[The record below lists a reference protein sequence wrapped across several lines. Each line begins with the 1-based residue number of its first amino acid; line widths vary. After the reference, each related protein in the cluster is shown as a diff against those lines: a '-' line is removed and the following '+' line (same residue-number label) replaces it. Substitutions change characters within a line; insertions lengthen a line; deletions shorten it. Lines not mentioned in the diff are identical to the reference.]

1 MKKGFMIF
9 GGVLGAVLC
18 LSSCTASLDDIKNDL
33 AFDGGYGSVV
43 VNGENA
49 RKLDV
54 SLIGFANASVS
65 GKGIEKGS
73 EPKVLNIDVTDG
85 TGSFVIDKI
94 PAGKNRIVT
103 VQALNSSKS
112 EIFNVTMRAVC
123 DVEVGKQTSI
133 SVDWSTTPYANTLY
147 YINEKGGDVS
157 LITDTDKQKIL
168 SLIDKTVSPL
178 LINYES
184 LATDFIDNTL
194 KESSSDYLL
203 TPASVNITVGSD
215 YAGSFKIQIC
225 DPSSEVYLG
234 TGTTGTFTGI
244 APGTWTIYLF
254 DAGGE
259 KVKTKTATFKS
270 GSITEVSF
278 VTVTDKIIVHAY
290 NYTTIWSWTKS
301 TSQNFTGGTWPGLAM
316 EKENDAWYKFELP
329 LAAEMVIFSNKGAG
343 QTADLVLPGAG
354 EWWYKDGKWYDEDP
368 TDSEAPSIVSFTPSV
383 DPLTDVS
390 GIVKFTLTASD
401 NKKLSKA
408 YFKVN
413 NALYKTVTFSE
424 VFDTVTLEWD
434 SALYKNGSYI
444 ISVYVEDT
452 SKNISKEESVSLTT
466 KNANLPPIPAITG
479 PSKIGTGGKTQTYK
493 SSSYDP
499 NGTIVSYKWEVT
511 GATIE
516 GESNKSEVKVKF
528 PENAGSKVQIT
539 LTVKDDDGAS
549 AFVTKDAVVEQL
561 KAIDFREETIYF
573 AMTTRFFDGDKS
585 NNVHCW
591 DENATTP
598 ADDPAWRGD
607 FEGLIEKLDY
617 IKALGF
623 SAVWITP
630 IVENCSGL
638 DYHGYHAM
646 NLKKIDPRYGTG
658 KSDVADAE
666 KDFQRLIDAAHDRD
680 MKIVLDVVFNHVG
693 NFGEATLCKMFEK
706 DYSANLENINE
717 CLIIPDD
724 SELLKQFPT
733 YATMKPADQYGSRL
747 ALMKNTDYK
756 NHDYRNYFHHF
767 GFGNWDNFSVQFFQM
782 AGDCVELNTENPK
795 VLEYIGDA
803 YSKYIEMGVDA
814 FRIDTGKHLSR
825 LEFNYY
831 LNDRFIETAKS
842 CGRDNFYMFT
852 EICAKSS
859 DVTYRG
865 NVENLSP
872 YFYTWKDTDDYGF
885 TMDDKDQF
893 EGVIIFPESAE
904 TEKDEVR
911 VLRDLDYW
919 TRPTV
924 DGGTKTPVN
933 ALAVQK
939 QGMDTTNV
947 RPDRPESDN
956 HLLNGNEYHKPD
968 YTMRSGLDVIDFPM
982 HWNFGTAQGAFGVR
996 GGDKY
1001 YNDATWNVVYVDS
1014 HDYGPGDQFE
1024 QRYQR
1029 TDVFWAEN
1037 MDLMFTFRGI
1047 PCIYYG
1053 SEIAF
1058 QRGAIIDK
1066 GPILPLI
1073 ETGRAYFGDH
1083 IEGSVTT
1090 SNFGEWSDATGA
1102 MKETLEYPLAKHL
1115 QRLNVIRR
1123 AIPALQKGQYSTEDC
1138 SGSMAFKRRYTDE
1151 TSGVDSFALVTISGD
1166 STFSGLPAGTYVD
1179 VITGDKK
1186 TINEGG
1192 SITTTGCSTQSN
1204 MRVYVLQNET
1214 ATERGANGK
1223 IGKDTAWLN

>member
-1 MKKGFMIF
+1 MKKGIMIL
-9 GGVLGAVLC
+9 GGVLGAALC
-18 LSSCTASLDDIKNDL
+18 LSSCMASLDDIKNDL
-33 AFDGGYGSVV
+33 ALDGGYGSVV

-133 SVDWSTTPYANTLY
+133 LVDWSTTPYANTLY

-157 LITDTDKQKIL
+157 LITDTDKQRIL

-184 LATDFIDNTL
+184 LATDFINKTL
-194 KESSSDYLL
+194 QDASSSYLL
-203 TPASVNITVGSD
+203 SPASISVNLGEGAS
-215 YAGSFKIQIC
+215 GNFKIQVC
-225 DPSSEVYLG
+225 DPSSEVYQG
-234 TGTTGTFTGI
+234 NGSTGTFTGI
-244 APGTWTIYLF
+244 APGTWSIYLY
-254 DAGGE
+254 DAAGE

-270 GSITEVSF
+270 GSTTEVSF
-278 VTVTDKIIVHAY
+278 VTVTDKIIVHLESSSSY
-290 NYTTIWSWTKS
+290 KNIYIWTDAPKVEP
-301 TSQNFTGGTWPGLAM
+301 FGAWPGKAM
-316 EKENDAWYKFELP
+316 EDTDGDGWYDVTIEYTSINL
-329 LAAEMVIFSNKGAG
+329 IFNGSG
-343 QTADLVLPGAG
+343 QTADLTREAG
-354 EWWYKDGKWYDEDP
+354 EWWYKDGTWYDEDP
-368 TDSEAPSIVSFTPSV
+368 TDNELPEIISFTA
-383 DPLTDVS
+383 DKTTDVA
-390 GIVKFTLTASD
+390 GNVTFTITASD
-401 NKKLSKA
+401 NKTLKKA
-408 YFKVN
+408 EITINGVK
-413 NALYKTVTFSE
+413 KTAEFSS
-424 VFDTVTLEWD
+424 VSDTVTL
-434 SALYKNGSYI
+434 
-444 ISVYVEDT
+444 VYDT
-452 SKNISKEESVSLTT
+452 SVLKNAEYTVSAVVYDGSLNVSAPETLVITT
-466 KNANLPPIPAITG
+466 KNENSPPVVAITG
-479 PSKIGTGGKTQTYK
+479 PAKIGTGGKTQTYK

-499 NGTIVSYKWEVT
+499 NGTIVSYKWVVT

-516 GESNKSEVKVKF
+516 GESDKSEVKVKF

-539 LTVKDDDGAS
+539 LTVTDDDGAS
-549 AFVTKDAVVEQL
+549 ESVTKDAVVEQL

-658 KSDVADAE
+658 TSDVADAE
-666 KDFQRLIDAAHDRD
+666 RDFQRLIDEAHKRD

-693 NFGEATLCKMFEK
+693 NFGETNLCKMFEK

-717 CLIIPDD
+717 CLKIPDD

-733 YATMKPADQYGSRL
+733 YATMKPADQYDSRL

-831 LNDRFIETAKS
+831 LNDRFIETAKA

-893 EGVIIFPESAE
+893 EGVIIYPESPE

-947 RPDRPESDN
+947 RPNRPESDN
-956 HLLNGNEYHKPD
+956 HLLYGNDYHKPNYD
-968 YTMRSGLDVIDFPM
+968 MRSGLDVIDFPM

-1029 TDVFWAEN
+1029 DDIYWAEN

-1083 IEGSVTT
+1083 IEGSVKT
-1090 SNFGEWSDATGA
+1090 SDFGEWSDATGA
-1102 MKETLEYPLAKHL
+1102 MKDTLEYPLAKHL

-1123 AIPALQKGQYSTEDC
+1123 KVPALQKGQYSTEDC

-1179 VITGDKK
+1179 VITGDRQ
-1186 TINEGG
+1186 TISDGG
-1192 SITTTGCSTQSN
+1192 TITATCSGQGN
-1204 MRVYVLQNET
+1204 ARIYVLQNDT
-1214 ATERGANGK
+1214 ASEYGADGK
-1223 IGKDTAWLN
+1223 IGDDGEYLK

>member
-33 AFDGGYGSVV
+33 ALDGGYGSVV

-157 LITDTDKQKIL
+157 LITDTDKQRIL

-184 LATDFIDNTL
+184 LATDFINKTL
-194 KESSSDYLL
+194 QDSSSSYLL
-203 TPASVNITVGSD
+203 SPASISVNLGEGAS
-215 YAGSFKIQIC
+215 GNFKIQVC

-244 APGTWTIYLF
+244 APGTWSIYLY
-254 DAGGE
+254 DAAGE

-270 GSITEVSF
+270 GSTTEVSF
-278 VTVTDKIIVHAY
+278 VTVTDKIIVHLESSSSY
-290 NYTTIWSWTKS
+290 KNIYIWTDAPKVEP
-301 TSQNFTGGTWPGLAM
+301 FGAWPGKAM
-316 EKENDAWYKFELP
+316 EDTDGDGWYDVTIEYTSINL
-329 LAAEMVIFSNKGAG
+329 IFNGSG
-343 QTADLVLPGAG
+343 QTADLTREAG
-354 EWWYKDGKWYDEDP
+354 EWWYKDGTWYDEDP
-368 TDSEAPSIVSFTPSV
+368 TDNELPEIISFTA
-383 DPLTDVS
+383 DKTTDVA
-390 GIVKFTLTASD
+390 GNVTFTITASD
-401 NKKLSKA
+401 NKTLKKA
-408 YFKVN
+408 EITINGVK
-413 NALYKTVTFSE
+413 KTAEFSS
-424 VFDTVTLEWD
+424 VSDTVTL
-434 SALYKNGSYI
+434 
-444 ISVYVEDT
+444 VYDT
-452 SKNISKEESVSLTT
+452 SVLKNAEYTVSAVVYDGSLNVSAPETLVITT
-466 KNANLPPIPAITG
+466 KNENSPPVVAITG
-479 PSKIGTGGKTQTYK
+479 PAKIGTGGKTQTYK

-499 NGTIVSYKWEVT
+499 NGTIVSYKWVVT

-516 GESNKSEVKVKF
+516 GESDKSEVKVKF

-539 LTVKDDDGAS
+539 LTVTDDDGAS
-549 AFVTKDAVVEQL
+549 ESVTKDAVVEQL

-666 KDFQRLIDAAHDRD
+666 KDFQRLIDEAHKRD

-693 NFGEATLCKMFEK
+693 NFGETNLCKMFEK

-717 CLIIPDD
+717 CLKIPDD

-733 YATMKPADQYGSRL
+733 YATMKPADQYDSRL

-831 LNDRFIETAKS
+831 LNDRFIETAKA

-872 YFYTWKDTDDYGF
+872 YFYTWKDEDDYGF

-893 EGVIIFPESAE
+893 EGVIIYPESPE

-947 RPDRPESDN
+947 RPNRPESDN
-956 HLLNGNEYHKPD
+956 HLLYGNDYHKPNYD
-968 YTMRSGLDVIDFPM
+968 MRSGLDVIDFPM

-1029 TDVFWAEN
+1029 DDIYWAEN

-1083 IEGSVTT
+1083 IEGSVKT
-1090 SNFGEWSDATGA
+1090 SDFGEWSDATGA
-1102 MKETLEYPLAKHL
+1102 MKDTLEYPLAKHL

-1123 AIPALQKGQYSTEDC
+1123 KVPALQKGQYSTEDC

-1179 VITGDKK
+1179 VITGDRQ
-1186 TINEGG
+1186 TISDGG
-1192 SITTTGCSTQSN
+1192 TITATCSGQGN
-1204 MRVYVLQNET
+1204 ARIYVLQNDT
-1214 ATERGANGK
+1214 ASEYGADGK
-1223 IGKDTAWLN
+1223 IGDDGEYLK

>member
-1 MKKGFMIF
+1 MKKGIMIL
-9 GGVLGAVLC
+9 GGVLGAALC

-33 AFDGGYGSVV
+33 ALDGGYGSVV

-157 LITDTDKQKIL
+157 LITDTDKQRIL

-184 LATDFIDNTL
+184 LATDFINKTL
-194 KESSSDYLL
+194 QDSSSSYLL
-203 TPASVNITVGSD
+203 SPASISVNLGEGAS
-215 YAGSFKIQIC
+215 GNFKIQVC
-225 DPSSEVYLG
+225 DPSSEVYQG
-234 TGTTGTFTGI
+234 NGSTGTFTGI
-244 APGTWTIYLF
+244 APGTWSIYLY
-254 DAGGE
+254 DAAGE

-270 GSITEVSF
+270 GSTTEVSF
-278 VTVTDKIIVHAY
+278 VTVTDKIIVHLESSSSY
-290 NYTTIWSWTKS
+290 KNIYIWTDAPKVEP
-301 TSQNFTGGTWPGLAM
+301 FGAWPGKAM
-316 EKENDAWYKFELP
+316 EDTDGDGWYDVTIEYTSINL
-329 LAAEMVIFSNKGAG
+329 IFNGSG
-343 QTADLVLPGAG
+343 QTADLTREAG
-354 EWWYKDGKWYDEDP
+354 EWWYKDGTWYDEDP
-368 TDSEAPSIVSFTPSV
+368 TDNELPEIISFTA
-383 DPLTDVS
+383 DKTTDVA
-390 GIVKFTLTASD
+390 GNVTFTITASD
-401 NKKLSKA
+401 NKTLKKA
-408 YFKVN
+408 EITINGVK
-413 NALYKTVTFSE
+413 KTAEFSS
-424 VFDTVTLEWD
+424 VSDTVTL
-434 SALYKNGSYI
+434 
-444 ISVYVEDT
+444 VYDT
-452 SKNISKEESVSLTT
+452 SVLKNAEYTVSAVVYDGSLNVSAPETLVITT
-466 KNANLPPIPAITG
+466 KNENSPPVVAITG
-479 PSKIGTGGKTQTYK
+479 PAKIGTGGKTQTYK

-499 NGTIVSYKWEVT
+499 NGTIVSYKWVVT

-516 GESNKSEVKVKF
+516 GESDKSEVKVKF

-539 LTVKDDDGAS
+539 LTVTDDDGAS
-549 AFVTKDAVVEQL
+549 ESVTKDAVVEQL

-658 KSDVADAE
+658 TSDVADAE
-666 KDFQRLIDAAHDRD
+666 RDFQRLIDEAHKRD

-693 NFGEATLCKMFEK
+693 NFGETNLCKMFEK

-717 CLIIPDD
+717 CLKIPDD

-831 LNDRFIETAKS
+831 LNDRFIETAKA

-872 YFYTWKDTDDYGF
+872 YFYTWKDTSDYGF
-885 TMDDKDQF
+885 TMEDKDQF
-893 EGVIIFPESAE
+893 EGVIIYPESA
-904 TEKDEVR
+904 TTPKDEQA
-911 VLRDLDYW
+911 VLTDLSYW

-956 HLLNGNEYHKPD
+956 HLLKGNEYHKPD

-1014 HDYGPGDQFE
+1014 HDYGPGDQYE
-1024 QRYQR
+1024 QRYQK
-1029 TDVFWAEN
+1029 DDIFWAEN
-1037 MDLMFTFRGI
+1037 VDLMFTFRGI
-1047 PCIYYG
+1047 PCLYYG
-1053 SEIAF
+1053 SEVGF
-1058 QRGAIIDK
+1058 MKGAIIDK
-1066 GPILPLI
+1066 GPIMPLC
-1073 ETGRAYFGDH
+1073 ETGRAYFGDYL
-1083 IEGSVTT
+1083 EGDVKASD
-1090 SNFGEWSDATGA
+1090 FGEYTASGTVAD
-1102 MKETLEYPLAKHL
+1102 TLNHPLAKHI
-1115 QRLNVIRR
+1115 QRMNKIRR
-1123 AIPALQKGQYSTEDC
+1123 AIPALQKGQYSTEGC
-1138 SGSMAFKRRYTDE
+1138 SGSMAFKRRFTDE
-1151 TSGVDSFALVTISGD
+1151 SLGIDSFVLVTISGD
-1166 STFSGLPAGTYVD
+1166 STFTGLPGGTYVD
-1179 VITGDKK
+1179 VITGDKQ
-1186 TINEGG
+1186 TISEGG
-1192 SITTTGCSTQSN
+1192 SITAECSGQGN
-1204 MRVYVLQNET
+1204 ARIYVLQNTT

-1223 IGKDTAWLN
+1223 IGEDGEWLK

>member
-1 MKKGFMIF
+1 MQD
-9 GGVLGAVLC
+9 
-18 LSSCTASLDDIKNDL
+18 S
-33 AFDGGYGSVV
+33 
-43 VNGENA
+43 
-49 RKLDV
+49 
-54 SLIGFANASVS
+54 
-65 GKGIEKGS
+65 
-73 EPKVLNIDVTDG
+73 
-85 TGSFVIDKI
+85 
-94 PAGKNRIVT
+94 
-103 VQALNSSKS
+103 SSKY
-112 EIFNVTMRAVC
+112 VLLPA
-123 DVEVGKQTSI
+123 SI
-133 SVDWSTTPYANTLY
+133 SVNLAEEYT
-147 YINEKGGDVS
+147 GD
-157 LITDTDKQKIL
+157 
-168 SLIDKTVSPL
+168 
-178 LINYES
+178 
-184 LATDFIDNTL
+184 
-194 KESSSDYLL
+194 
-203 TPASVNITVGSD
+203 
-215 YAGSFKIQIC
+215 FKIQVC
-225 DPSSEVYLG
+225 DPSSEVYQG
-234 TGTTGTFTGI
+234 NGSTGTFTGI
-244 APGTWTIYLF
+244 APGTWSIYLY
-254 DAGGE
+254 DAAGE

-270 GSITEVSF
+270 GSTTEVSF

-290 NYTTIWSWTKS
+290 NYTTIWSWTES
-301 TSQNFTGGTWPGLAM
+301 PAQNFTGGTWPGLAM

-343 QTADLVLPGAG
+343 QTADLLLPGAG

-368 TDSEAPSIVSFTPSV
+368 TDNELPEIISFTA
-383 DPLTDVS
+383 DKTTDVA
-390 GIVKFTLTASD
+390 GNVTFTITASD
-401 NKKLSKA
+401 NKTLKKA
-408 YFKVN
+408 EITINGVK
-413 NALYKTVTFSE
+413 KTAEFSS
-424 VFDTVTLEWD
+424 VSDTVTL
-434 SALYKNGSYI
+434 
-444 ISVYVEDT
+444 VYDT
-452 SKNISKEESVSLTT
+452 SVLKNAEYTVSAVVYDGSLNVSAPETLVITT
-466 KNANLPPIPAITG
+466 KNENSPPVVAITG
-479 PSKIGTGGKTQTYK
+479 PAKIGTGGKTQTYK

-499 NGTIVSYKWEVT
+499 NGTIVSYKWVVT

-516 GESNKSEVKVKF
+516 GESDKSEVKVKF

-539 LTVKDDDGAS
+539 LTVTDDDGAS
-549 AFVTKDAVVEQL
+549 ESVTKDAVVEQL

-658 KSDVADAE
+658 TSDVADAE
-666 KDFQRLIDAAHDRD
+666 RDFQRLIDEAHKRD

-693 NFGEATLCKMFEK
+693 NFGETNLCKMFEK
-706 DYSANLENINE
+706 DYSVNLESIA
-717 CLIIPDD
+717 CLKIPDD

-872 YFYTWKDTDDYGF
+872 YFYTWKDTSDYGF
-885 TMDDKDQF
+885 TMEDKDQF
-893 EGVIIFPESAE
+893 EGVIIYPESAE
-904 TEKDEVR
+904 TPKDEQA
-911 VLRDLDYW
+911 VLTDLSYW

-947 RPDRPESDN
+947 RSNRPESDN
-956 HLLNGNEYHKPD
+956 HLLKGNEYHKPD

-1024 QRYQR
+1024 QRYQK
-1029 TDVFWAEN
+1029 DDIYWAEN
-1037 MDLMFTFRGI
+1037 VDLMFTFRGI
-1047 PCIYYG
+1047 PCLYYG
-1053 SEIAF
+1053 SEVGF
-1058 QRGAIIDK
+1058 MKGAIIDK
-1066 GPILPLI
+1066 GPILPLC
-1073 ETGRAYFGDH
+1073 ETGRAYFGDYL
-1083 IEGSVTT
+1083 EGDVKASD
-1090 SNFGEWSDATGA
+1090 FGEYTASGTVAD
-1102 MKETLEYPLAKHL
+1102 TLNHPLAKHI
-1115 QRLNVIRR
+1115 QRMNKIRR

-1138 SGSMAFKRRYTDE
+1138 SGSMAFKRRFTDE
-1151 TSGVDSFALVTISGD
+1151 SLGIDSFVLVTISGD
-1166 STFSGLPAGTYVD
+1166 SEFEGLPGGTYVD
-1179 VITGDKK
+1179 VITGDRQ
-1186 TINEGG
+1186 TISDGG
-1192 SITTTGCSTQSN
+1192 TITAKCSGQGN
-1204 MRVYVLQNET
+1204 ARIYVLQNKT
-1214 ATERGANGK
+1214 ATDMGADGK
-1223 IGKDTAWLN
+1223 IGDDGEYLK

>member
-33 AFDGGYGSVV
+33 AFEGGYGSVV

-157 LITDTDKQKIL
+157 LITDTDKQRIL

-184 LATDFIDNTL
+184 LATDFINKTL
-194 KESSSDYLL
+194 QDSSSSYLL
-203 TPASVNITVGSD
+203 SPASISVNLGEGAS
-215 YAGSFKIQIC
+215 GNFKIQVC

-244 APGTWTIYLF
+244 APGTWSIYLY
-254 DAGGE
+254 DAAGE

-270 GSITEVSF
+270 GSTTEVSF

-301 TSQNFTGGTWPGLAM
+301 TSQNFTGGKWPGLEM

-329 LAAEMVIFSNKGAG
+329 LAAEMVIFSNKGSG

-368 TDSEAPSIVSFTPSV
+368 TDSEAPSILLFTTSV
-383 DPLTDVS
+383 APLTDVS

-413 NALYKTVTFSE
+413 NTLYKTVAFSE
-424 VFDTVTLEWD
+424 LSDTVTLEWD
-434 SALYKNGSYI
+434 SALYKNGSYT

-452 SKNISKEESVSLTT
+452 SKNISKEESISLTT
-466 KNANLPPIPAITG
+466 KNENLPPVAAITG

-499 NGTIVSYKWEVT
+499 NGTIMSYKWVVT

-516 GESNKSEVKVKF
+516 GESDKSEVKVKF
-528 PENAGSKVQIT
+528 PENAGSKVEIK
-539 LTVKDDDGAS
+539 LTVTDDDGAS

-658 KSDVADAE
+658 NASVADAE
-666 KDFQRLIDAAHDRD
+666 RDFQRLIDAAHDRD

-693 NFGEATLCKMFEK
+693 NFGETNLCKMFEK

-831 LNDRFIETAKS
+831 LNDRFIETAKA

-859 DVTYRG
+859 DVTYRN

-893 EGVIIFPESAE
+893 EGVIIFPESPE

-956 HLLNGNEYHKPD
+956 HLLYGNNYHKPN
-968 YTMRSGLDVIDFPM
+968 YNMRSGLDVIDFPM
-982 HWNFGTAQGAFGVR
+982 HWNFGTAQGAFSVR
-996 GGDKY
+996 DGDKY

-1024 QRYQR
+1024 QRYLR
-1029 TDVFWAEN
+1029 DDIYWAEN

>member
-1 MKKGFMIF
+1 MKKGIMIL
-9 GGVLGAVLC
+9 GGVLGAALC

-33 AFDGGYGSVV
+33 ALDGGYGSVV

-157 LITDTDKQKIL
+157 LITDTDKQRIL

-184 LATDFIDNTL
+184 LANDFINNALQD
-194 KESSSDYLL
+194 SSSKYVLL
-203 TPASVNITVGSD
+203 PASISVNLAEEYTGD
-215 YAGSFKIQIC
+215 FKIQVC
-225 DPSSEVYLG
+225 DPSSEVYQG
-234 TGTTGTFTGI
+234 NGSTGTFTGI
-244 APGTWTIYLF
+244 APGTWSIYLY
-254 DAGGE
+254 DAAGE

-270 GSITEVSF
+270 GSTTEVSF
-278 VTVTDKIIVHAY
+278 VTVTDKIIVHLESSSSY
-290 NYTTIWSWTKS
+290 KNIYIWTDAPKVEP
-301 TSQNFTGGTWPGLAM
+301 FGAWPGKPM
-316 EKENDAWYKFELP
+316 EDTDGDGWYDVTIEYTSINL
-329 LAAEMVIFSNKGAG
+329 IFNGSG
-343 QTADLVLPGAG
+343 QTADLTREAG
-354 EWWYKDGKWYDEDP
+354 EWWYKDGTWYDEDP
-368 TDSEAPSIVSFTPSV
+368 TDNELPEIISFTA
-383 DPLTDVS
+383 DKTTDVA
-390 GIVKFTLTASD
+390 GNVTFTITASD
-401 NKKLSKA
+401 NKTLKKA
-408 YFKVN
+408 EITINGVK
-413 NALYKTVTFSE
+413 KTAEFSS
-424 VFDTVTLEWD
+424 VSDTVTL
-434 SALYKNGSYI
+434 
-444 ISVYVEDT
+444 VYDT
-452 SKNISKEESVSLTT
+452 SVLKNAEYTVSAVVYDGSLNVSAPETLVITT
-466 KNANLPPIPAITG
+466 KNENSPPVVAITG
-479 PSKIGTGGKTQTYK
+479 PAKIGTGGKTQTYK

-499 NGTIVSYKWEVT
+499 NGTIVSYKWVVT

-516 GESNKSEVKVKF
+516 GESDKSEVKVKF

-539 LTVKDDDGAS
+539 LTVTDDDGAS
-549 AFVTKDAVVEQL
+549 ESVTKDAVVEQL

-658 KSDVADAE
+658 TSDVADAE
-666 KDFQRLIDAAHDRD
+666 RDFQRLIDEAHKRD

-693 NFGEATLCKMFEK
+693 NFGETNLCKMFEK

-717 CLIIPDD
+717 CLKIPDD

-831 LNDRFIETAKS
+831 LNDRFIETAKA

-893 EGVIIFPESAE
+893 EGVIIYPESPE

-947 RPDRPESDN
+947 RPNRPESDN
-956 HLLNGNEYHKPD
+956 HLLYGNDYHKPNYD
-968 YTMRSGLDVIDFPM
+968 MRSGLDVIDFPM

-1029 TDVFWAEN
+1029 DDIYWAEN

-1083 IEGSVTT
+1083 IEGSVKT
-1090 SNFGEWSDATGA
+1090 SDFGEWSDATGA
-1102 MKETLEYPLAKHL
+1102 MKDTLEYPLAKHL

-1123 AIPALQKGQYSTEDC
+1123 KVPALQKGQYSTEDC

-1179 VITGDKK
+1179 VITGDIQK
-1186 TINEGG
+1186 ISEGG
-1192 SITTTGCSTQSN
+1192 SITTTGCDTQSN
-1204 MRVYVLQNET
+1204 MRVYVLQNKT
-1214 ATERGANGK
+1214 ATDMGADGK
-1223 IGKDTAWLN
+1223 IGDDGEYLK

>member
-157 LITDTDKQKIL
+157 LITDTDKQRII

-184 LATDFIDNTL
+184 LATDFINKTL
-194 KESSSDYLL
+194 QDSSSSYLL
-203 TPASVNITVGSD
+203 SPASISVNLGEGAS
-215 YAGSFKIQIC
+215 GNFKIQVC
-225 DPSSEVYLG
+225 DPSSEVYQG
-234 TGTTGTFTGI
+234 NGTTGAFSGI
-244 APGTWTIYLF
+244 APGTWTVYLY
-254 DAGGE
+254 DAAGE
-259 KVKTKTATFKS
+259 KIKTKTATFKS
-270 GSITEVSF
+270 GSTTEVSF

-301 TSQNFTGGTWPGLAM
+301 TSQNFTGGKWPGLEM
-316 EKENDAWYKFELP
+316 EKENDDWRKYELP
-329 LAAEMVIFSNKGAG
+329 VEAEMVIFSNNGSA
-343 QTADLVLPGAG
+343 QTSDLVLPGAG
-354 EWWYKDGKWYDEDP
+354 EWWYKDGTWYDEDP
-368 TDSEAPSIVSFTPSV
+368 TDNELPEIISFTA
-383 DPLTDVS
+383 DKTTDVA
-390 GIVKFTLTASD
+390 GNVTFTITASD
-401 NKKLSKA
+401 NKTLKKA
-408 YFKVN
+408 EITINGVK
-413 NALYKTVTFSE
+413 KTAEFSS
-424 VFDTVTLEWD
+424 VSDTVTL
-434 SALYKNGSYI
+434 
-444 ISVYVEDT
+444 VYDT
-452 SKNISKEESVSLTT
+452 SVLKNAEYTVSAVVYDGSLNVSAPETLVITT
-466 KNANLPPIPAITG
+466 KNENSPPVVAITG
-479 PSKIGTGGKTQTYK
+479 PAKIGTGGKTQTYK

-499 NGTIVSYKWEVT
+499 NGTIVSYKWVVT

-516 GESNKSEVKVKF
+516 GESDKSEVKVKF

-539 LTVKDDDGAS
+539 LTVTDDDGAS
-549 AFVTKDAVVEQL
+549 ESVTKDAVVEQL

-658 KSDVADAE
+658 TSDVADAE
-666 KDFQRLIDAAHDRD
+666 RDFQRLIDEAHKRD

-693 NFGEATLCKMFEK
+693 NFGETNLCKMFEK

-717 CLIIPDD
+717 CLKIPDD

-831 LNDRFIETAKS
+831 LNDRFIETAKA

-872 YFYTWKDTDDYGF
+872 YFYTWKDTSDYGF
-885 TMDDKDQF
+885 TMKDRDQF
-893 EGVIIFPESAE
+893 EGVIIFPESA
-904 TEKDEVR
+904 TTPKDEQA
-911 VLRDLDYW
+911 VLTDLSYW

-947 RPDRPESDN
+947 RPDRPVSDN
-956 HLLNGNEYHKPD
+956 HLLKGNEYHKPD

-1014 HDYGPGDQFE
+1014 HDYGPGDQYE
-1024 QRYQR
+1024 KRYQR
-1029 TDVFWAEN
+1029 DDVFWAEN

-1053 SEIAF
+1053 SEVGF
-1058 QRGAIIDK
+1058 MKGAIIDK
-1066 GPILPLI
+1066 GPVLPLI
-1073 ETGRAYFGDH
+1073 ETGRAYFGDYL
-1083 IEGSVTT
+1083 EGDVKA
-1090 SNFGEWSDATGA
+1090 SNFSEYTASGKVA
-1102 MKETLEYPLAKHL
+1102 ETLNHPLSKHL

-1123 AIPALQKGQYSTEDC
+1123 AIPALQKGQYSTEGC
-1138 SGSMAFKRRYTDE
+1138 SGSMAFKRRFTDE
-1151 TSGVDSFALVTISGD
+1151 SLGIDSFVLVTISGD
-1166 STFSGLPAGTYVD
+1166 SKFEGLPGGTYVD
-1179 VITGDKK
+1179 VITGDSK
-1186 TINEGG
+1186 TISDGG
-1192 SITTTGCSTQSN
+1192 SFKAECSGQGN
-1204 MRVYVLQNET
+1204 ARIYVLQNPT
-1214 ATERGANGK
+1214 ATDRGANGK
-1223 IGKDTAWLN
+1223 IGEDTEWLK

>member
-33 AFDGGYGSVV
+33 AFEGGYGSVKV
-43 VNGENA
+43 CNDNE
-49 RKLDV
+49 RKLDMT
-54 SLIGFANASVS
+54 LIGFANASVS
-65 GKGIEKGS
+65 GKGIEEGS
-73 EPKVLNIDVTDG
+73 EPKAVNISVDNG
-85 TGSFVIDKI
+85 TGSFTIEKI
-94 PAGKNRIVT
+94 PAGKNRIIT
-103 VQALNSSKS
+103 VQALDASKT
-112 EIFNVTMRAVC
+112 EIYNVTMRAVC

-157 LITDTDKQKIL
+157 LITDTDKQRIL

-184 LATDFIDNTL
+184 LATDFINKTL
-194 KESSSDYLL
+194 QDASSSYLL
-203 TPASVNITVGSD
+203 SPASISVNLGEGAS
-215 YAGSFKIQIC
+215 GNFKIQVC
-225 DPSSEVYLG
+225 DPSSEVYQG
-234 TGTTGTFTGI
+234 NGSTGTFTGI
-244 APGTWTIYLF
+244 APGTWSIYLY
-254 DAGGE
+254 DAAGE

-270 GSITEVSF
+270 GSTTEVSF
-278 VTVTDKIIVHAY
+278 VTVTDKIIVHLESSSSY
-290 NYTTIWSWTKS
+290 KNIYIWTDAPKVEP
-301 TSQNFTGGTWPGLAM
+301 FGAWPGKAM
-316 EKENDAWYKFELP
+316 EDTDGDGWYDVTIEYTSINL
-329 LAAEMVIFSNKGAG
+329 IFNGSG
-343 QTADLVLPGAG
+343 QTADLTREAG
-354 EWWYKDGKWYDEDP
+354 EWWYKDGTWYDEDP
-368 TDSEAPSIVSFTPSV
+368 TDNELPEIISFTA
-383 DPLTDVS
+383 DKTTDVA
-390 GIVKFTLTASD
+390 GNVTFTITASD
-401 NKKLSKA
+401 NKTLKKAEITINGVKKTLEFSSVSNTVKLEYDTSVLKNGT
-408 YFKVN
+408 Y
-413 NALYKTVTFSE
+413 TVSAV
-424 VFDTVTLEWD
+424 VFDTALNESSESTL
-434 SALYKNGSYI
+434 SI
-444 ISVYVEDT
+444 
-452 SKNISKEESVSLTT
+452 TT
-466 KNANLPPIPAITG
+466 NNVNRSPVAVITG
-479 PSKIGTGGKTQTYK
+479 ATLVAPGKKLTFK
-493 SSSYDP
+493 GSSSYDP
-499 NGTIVSYKWEVT
+499 NGTVTKYEWTYTGSGSLKVDPKDPSICTVDFT
-511 GATIE
+511 GASVGNT
-516 GESNKSEVKVKF
+516 GTL
-528 PENAGSKVQIT
+528 T
-539 LTVKDDDGAS
+539 LTVTDDDSAINTAS
-549 AFVTKDAVVEQL
+549 KTISVQEMKS
-561 KAIDFREETIYF
+561 IDFREESIYF
-573 AMTTRFFDGDKS
+573 AMTTRFYDGDKS

-591 DENATTP
+591 DENPETP

-706 DYSANLENINE
+706 DYSVNLESIA
-717 CLIIPDD
+717 CLKIPDD

-872 YFYTWKDTDDYGF
+872 YFYTWKDTSDYGF
-885 TMDDKDQF
+885 TMKDRDQF
-893 EGVIIFPESAE
+893 EGVIIYPESA
-904 TEKDEVR
+904 TTPKDEQA
-911 VLRDLDYW
+911 VLTDLSYW

-968 YTMRSGLDVIDFPM
+968 YTMRSNLDVIDFPM

-1029 TDVFWAEN
+1029 DDIYWAEN

-1053 SEIAF
+1053 SEVGF
-1058 QRGAIIDK
+1058 MKGAIIDK
-1066 GPILPLI
+1066 GPILPLC
-1073 ETGRAYFGDH
+1073 ETGRAYFGDY
-1083 IEGSVTT
+1083 IEGDVKA
-1090 SNFGEWSDATGA
+1090 SNFSEYTASGKVA
-1102 MKETLEYPLAKHL
+1102 ETLNHPLSKHL

-1123 AIPALQKGQYSTEDC
+1123 AIPALQKGQYSTENC
-1138 SGSMAFKRRYTDE
+1138 STSKGGMAFKRRFTDDS
-1151 TSGVDSFALVTISGD
+1151 TDSFVLVTISND
-1166 STFSGLPAGTYVD
+1166 ATFSGLPAGTYVD

-1186 TINEGG
+1186 VVDEGG
-1192 SITTTGCSTQSN
+1192 SIATSGCDTQSN
-1204 MRVYVLQNET
+1204 MRVYVLQNKT

-1223 IGKDTAWLN
+1223 IGENTEWLK

>member
-1 MKKGFMIF
+1 MKKGIMIL
-9 GGVLGAVLC
+9 GGVLGAALC

-157 LITDTDKQKIL
+157 LITDTDKQRIL

-184 LATDFIDNTL
+184 LATDFINKTL
-194 KESSSDYLL
+194 QDASSSYLL
-203 TPASVNITVGSD
+203 SPASISVNLGEGAS
-215 YAGSFKIQIC
+215 GNFKIQVC
-225 DPSSEVYLG
+225 DPSSEVYQG
-234 TGTTGTFTGI
+234 NGSTGTFTGI
-244 APGTWTIYLF
+244 APGTWSIYLY
-254 DAGGE
+254 DAAGE

-270 GSITEVSF
+270 GSTTEVSF
-278 VTVTDKIIVHAY
+278 VTVTDKIIVHLESSSSY
-290 NYTTIWSWTKS
+290 KNIYIWTDAPKVEP
-301 TSQNFTGGTWPGLAM
+301 FGAWPGKAM
-316 EKENDAWYKFELP
+316 EDTDGDGWYDVTIEYTSINL
-329 LAAEMVIFSNKGAG
+329 IFNGSG
-343 QTADLVLPGAG
+343 QTADLTREAG
-354 EWWYKDGKWYDEDP
+354 EWWYKDGTWYDEDP
-368 TDSEAPSIVSFTPSV
+368 TDNELPEIISFTA
-383 DPLTDVS
+383 DKTTDVA
-390 GIVKFTLTASD
+390 GNVTFTITASD
-401 NKKLSKA
+401 NKTLKKA
-408 YFKVN
+408 EITINGVK
-413 NALYKTVTFSE
+413 KTAEFSS
-424 VFDTVTLEWD
+424 VSDTVTL
-434 SALYKNGSYI
+434 
-444 ISVYVEDT
+444 VYDT
-452 SKNISKEESVSLTT
+452 SVLKNAEYTVSAVVYDGSLNVSAPKTLVITT
-466 KNANLPPIPAITG
+466 KNENSPPVVAITG
-479 PSKIGTGGKTQTYK
+479 PAKIGTGGKTQTYK

-499 NGTIVSYKWEVT
+499 NGTIVSYKWVVT

-516 GESNKSEVKVKF
+516 GESDKSEVKVKF

-539 LTVKDDDGAS
+539 LTVTDDDGAS
-549 AFVTKDAVVEQL
+549 ESVTKDAVVEQL

-658 KSDVADAE
+658 TSDVADAE
-666 KDFQRLIDAAHDRD
+666 RDFQRLIDEAHKRD

-693 NFGEATLCKMFEK
+693 NFGETNLCKMFEK

-717 CLIIPDD
+717 CLKIPDD
-724 SELLKQFPT
+724 SELLKQFPS

-831 LNDRFIETAKS
+831 LNDRFIETAKA

-872 YFYTWKDTDDYGF
+872 YFYTWKDEDDYGF

-893 EGVIIFPESAE
+893 EGVIIYPESPE

-947 RPDRPESDN
+947 RPNRPESDN
-956 HLLNGNEYHKPD
+956 HLLYGNDYHKPNYD
-968 YTMRSGLDVIDFPM
+968 MRSGLDVIDFPM

-1029 TDVFWAEN
+1029 DDIYWAEN

-1083 IEGSVTT
+1083 IEGSVKT
-1090 SNFGEWSDATGA
+1090 SDFGEWSDATGA
-1102 MKETLEYPLAKHL
+1102 MKDTLEYPLAKHL

-1123 AIPALQKGQYSTEDC
+1123 KVPALQKGQYSTEDC

-1179 VITGDKK
+1179 VITGDIQK
-1186 TINEGG
+1186 ISEGG
-1192 SITTTGCSTQSN
+1192 SITTTGCDTQSN
-1204 MRVYVLQNET
+1204 MRVYVLQNKT
-1214 ATERGANGK
+1214 ATDMGADGK
-1223 IGKDTAWLN
+1223 IGDDGEYLK

>member
-1 MKKGFMIF
+1 MKKGIMIL
-9 GGVLGAVLC
+9 GGVLGAALC
-18 LSSCTASLDDIKNDL
+18 LSSCMASLDDIKNDL
-33 AFDGGYGSVV
+33 ALDGGYGSVV

-157 LITDTDKQKIL
+157 LITDTDKQRIL

-184 LATDFIDNTL
+184 LATDFINKTL
-194 KESSSDYLL
+194 QDASSSYLL
-203 TPASVNITVGSD
+203 SPASISVNLGEGAS
-215 YAGSFKIQIC
+215 GNFKIQVC
-225 DPSSEVYLG
+225 DPSSEVYQG
-234 TGTTGTFTGI
+234 NGSTGTFTGI
-244 APGTWTIYLF
+244 APGTWSIYLY
-254 DAGGE
+254 DAAGE

-270 GSITEVSF
+270 GSTTEVSF
-278 VTVTDKIIVHAY
+278 VTVTDKIIVHLESSSSY
-290 NYTTIWSWTKS
+290 KNIYIWTDAPKVEP
-301 TSQNFTGGTWPGLAM
+301 FGAWPGKAM
-316 EKENDAWYKFELP
+316 EDTDGDGWYDVTIEYTSINL
-329 LAAEMVIFSNKGAG
+329 IFNGSG
-343 QTADLVLPGAG
+343 QTADLTREAG
-354 EWWYKDGKWYDEDP
+354 EWWYKDGTWYDEDP
-368 TDSEAPSIVSFTPSV
+368 TDNELPEIISFTA
-383 DPLTDVS
+383 DKTTDVA
-390 GIVKFTLTASD
+390 GNVTFTITASD
-401 NKKLSKA
+401 NKTLKKA
-408 YFKVN
+408 EITINGVK
-413 NALYKTVTFSE
+413 KTAEFSS
-424 VFDTVTLEWD
+424 VSDTVTL
-434 SALYKNGSYI
+434 
-444 ISVYVEDT
+444 VYDT
-452 SKNISKEESVSLTT
+452 SVLKNAEYTVSAVVYDGSLNVSAPETLVITT
-466 KNANLPPIPAITG
+466 KNENSPPVVAITG
-479 PSKIGTGGKTQTYK
+479 PAKIGTGGKTQTYK

-499 NGTIVSYKWEVT
+499 NGTIVSYKWVVT

-516 GESNKSEVKVKF
+516 GESDKSEVKVKF

-539 LTVKDDDGAS
+539 LTVTDDDGAS
-549 AFVTKDAVVEQL
+549 ESVTKDAVVEQL

-658 KSDVADAE
+658 TSDVADAE
-666 KDFQRLIDAAHDRD
+666 RDFQRLIDEAHKRD

-693 NFGEATLCKMFEK
+693 NFGETNLCKMFEK

-717 CLIIPDD
+717 CLKIPDD

-831 LNDRFIETAKS
+831 LNDRFIETAKA

-872 YFYTWKDTDDYGF
+872 YFYTWKDTSDYGF
-885 TMDDKDQF
+885 TMKDRDQF
-893 EGVIIFPESAE
+893 EGVIIYPESA
-904 TEKDEVR
+904 TTPKDEQA
-911 VLRDLDYW
+911 VLTDLSYW

-956 HLLNGNEYHKPD
+956 HLLYGNNYHKPN
-968 YTMRSGLDVIDFPM
+968 YNMRSGLDVIDFPM
-982 HWNFGTAQGAFGVR
+982 HWNFGTAQGAFSVR

-1029 TDVFWAEN
+1029 DDIFWAEN

-1066 GPILPLI
+1066 CPVLPLC

-1083 IEGSVTT
+1083 IEGSVKT
-1090 SNFGEWSDATGA
+1090 SDFGEWSDATGA
-1102 MKETLEYPLAKHL
+1102 MKDTLEYPLAKHL

-1179 VITGDKK
+1179 VITGDIQK
-1186 TINEGG
+1186 ISEGG
-1192 SITTTGCSTQSN
+1192 SITTTGCDTQSN
-1204 MRVYVLQNET
+1204 MRVYVLQNKT
-1214 ATERGANGK
+1214 ATDMGADGK
-1223 IGKDTAWLN
+1223 IGDDGEYLK

>member
-1 MKKGFMIF
+1 MKKGIMIL
-9 GGVLGAVLC
+9 GGVLGAALC
-18 LSSCTASLDDIKNDL
+18 LSSCMASLDDIKNDL
-33 AFDGGYGSVV
+33 ALDGGYGSVV

-157 LITDTDKQKIL
+157 LITDTDKQRIL

-184 LATDFIDNTL
+184 LATDFINKTL
-194 KESSSDYLL
+194 QDASSSYLL
-203 TPASVNITVGSD
+203 SPASISVNLGEGAS
-215 YAGSFKIQIC
+215 GNFKIQVC
-225 DPSSEVYLG
+225 DPSSEVYQG
-234 TGTTGTFTGI
+234 NGSTGTFTGI
-244 APGTWTIYLF
+244 APGTWSIYLY
-254 DAGGE
+254 DAAGE

-270 GSITEVSF
+270 GSTTEVSF
-278 VTVTDKIIVHAY
+278 VTVTDKIIVHLESSSSY
-290 NYTTIWSWTKS
+290 KNIYIWTDAPKVEPC
-301 TSQNFTGGTWPGLAM
+301 GAWPGKAM
-316 EKENDAWYKFELP
+316 EDTDGDGWYDVTIEYTSINL
-329 LAAEMVIFSNKGAG
+329 IFNGSG
-343 QTADLVLPGAG
+343 QTADLTREAG
-354 EWWYKDGKWYDEDP
+354 EWWYKDGTWYDEDP
-368 TDSEAPSIVSFTPSV
+368 TDNELPEIISFTA
-383 DPLTDVS
+383 DKTTDVA
-390 GIVKFTLTASD
+390 GNVTFTITASD
-401 NKKLSKA
+401 NKTLKKA
-408 YFKVN
+408 EITINGVK
-413 NALYKTVTFSE
+413 KTAEFSS
-424 VFDTVTLEWD
+424 VSDTVTL
-434 SALYKNGSYI
+434 
-444 ISVYVEDT
+444 VYDT
-452 SKNISKEESVSLTT
+452 SVLKNAEYTVSAVVYDGSLNVSAPETLVITT
-466 KNANLPPIPAITG
+466 KNENSPPVVAITG
-479 PSKIGTGGKTQTYK
+479 PAKIGTGGKSQTYK

-499 NGTIVSYKWEVT
+499 NGTIVSYKWVVT

-516 GESNKSEVKVKF
+516 GESDKSEVKVKF

-539 LTVKDDDGAS
+539 LTVTDDDGAS
-549 AFVTKDAVVEQL
+549 ESVTKDAVVEQL

-658 KSDVADAE
+658 TSDVADAE
-666 KDFQRLIDAAHDRD
+666 RDFQRLIDEAHKRD

-693 NFGEATLCKMFEK
+693 NFGETNLCKMFEK

-717 CLIIPDD
+717 CLKIPDD

-831 LNDRFIETAKS
+831 LNDRFIETAKA

-872 YFYTWKDTDDYGF
+872 YFYTWKDTSDYGF
-885 TMDDKDQF
+885 TMKDRDQF
-893 EGVIIFPESAE
+893 EGVIIYPESA
-904 TEKDEVR
+904 TTPKDEQA
-911 VLRDLDYW
+911 VLTDLSYW

-956 HLLNGNEYHKPD
+956 HLLYGNNYHKPN
-968 YTMRSGLDVIDFPM
+968 YNMRSGLDVIDFPM
-982 HWNFGTAQGAFGVR
+982 HWNFGTAQGAFSVR

-1029 TDVFWAEN
+1029 DDIFWAEN

-1066 GPILPLI
+1066 GPVLPLC

-1083 IEGSVTT
+1083 IEGSVKT
-1090 SNFGEWSDATGA
+1090 SDFGEWSDATGA
-1102 MKETLEYPLAKHL
+1102 MKDTLEYPLAKHL

-1179 VITGDKK
+1179 VITGDIQK
-1186 TINEGG
+1186 ISEGG
-1192 SITTTGCSTQSN
+1192 SITTTGCDTQSN
-1204 MRVYVLQNET
+1204 MRVYVLQNKT
-1214 ATERGANGK
+1214 ATDMGADGK
-1223 IGKDTAWLN
+1223 IGDDGEYLK

>member
-215 YAGSFKIQIC
+215 YAGSFKIQVC

-244 APGTWTIYLF
+244 APGNWTIYLF

-270 GSITEVSF
+270 GSTTEVSF

-301 TSQNFTGGTWPGLAM
+301 TSQNFTGGKWPGLEM
-316 EKENDAWYKFELP
+316 EKENDDWRKYELP
-329 LAAEMVIFSNKGAG
+329 LEAEMVIFSNNGSA
-343 QTADLVLPGAG
+343 QTSDLVLPGAG

-383 DPLTDVS
+383 DISSAVS
-390 GIVKFTLTASD
+390 GKVNFTVTASD

-413 NALYKTVTFSE
+413 NALYKTVAFSE
-424 VFDTVTLEWD
+424 VSDTVTLEWD
-434 SALYKNGSYI
+434 SSLYKNGNYT

-452 SKNISKEESVSLTT
+452 SKNSSKEESISLTT

-499 NGTIVSYKWEVT
+499 NGTIMSYKWEVT

-516 GESNKSEVKVKF
+516 GESDKSEVKVKF
-528 PENAGSKVQIT
+528 PENAVSGIKIK
-539 LTVKDDDGAS
+539 LTVTDDDGAA
-549 AFVTKDAVVEQL
+549 AFITKDVVVEQL

-623 SAVWITP
+623 SAIWITP

-658 KSDVADAE
+658 KSDVANAE
-666 KDFQRLIDAAHDRD
+666 NDFQRLIDAAHDKD

-693 NFGEATLCKMFEK
+693 NFGETNLCKMFEK

-717 CLIIPDD
+717 CLKIPED
-724 SELLKQFPT
+724 SELLLQFPT

-831 LNDRFIETAKS
+831 LNDRFIETAKA

-872 YFYTWKDTDDYGF
+872 YFYTWKDTSDYGF
-885 TMDDKDQF
+885 TMKDRDQF
-893 EGVIIFPESAE
+893 EGVIIYPESA
-904 TEKDEVR
+904 TTPKDEQA
-911 VLRDLDYW
+911 VLTDLSYW

-956 HLLNGNEYHKPD
+956 HLLKGNEYHKPD

-1014 HDYGPGDQFE
+1014 HDYGPGDQYE
-1024 QRYQR
+1024 QRYQK
-1029 TDVFWAEN
+1029 DDIFWAEN
-1037 MDLMFTFRGI
+1037 VDLMFTFRGI
-1047 PCIYYG
+1047 PCLYYG
-1053 SEIAF
+1053 SEVGF
-1058 QRGAIIDK
+1058 MKGAIIDK
-1066 GPILPLI
+1066 GPIMPLC
-1073 ETGRAYFGDH
+1073 ETGRAYFGDYL
-1083 IEGSVTT
+1083 EGDVKASD
-1090 SNFGEWSDATGA
+1090 FGEYTASGTVAD
-1102 MKETLEYPLAKHL
+1102 TLNHPLAKHI
-1115 QRLNVIRR
+1115 QRMNKIRR
-1123 AIPALQKGQYSTEDC
+1123 AIPALQKGQYSTEGC
-1138 SGSMAFKRRYTDE
+1138 SGSMAFKRRFTDD
-1151 TSGVDSFALVTISGD
+1151 SLGIDSFVLVTISGD
-1166 STFSGLPAGTYVD
+1166 STFEGLPGGTYVD
-1179 VITGDKK
+1179 VITGDKQ
-1186 TINEGG
+1186 IISDGG
-1192 SITTTGCSTQSN
+1192 SITASCSGQGN
-1204 MRVYVLQNET
+1204 ARIYVLQNET
-1214 ATERGANGK
+1214 ATERGANAK
-1223 IGKDTAWLN
+1223 IGEDGEWLK

>member
-1 MKKGFMIF
+1 MKKGIMIL
-9 GGVLGAVLC
+9 GGVLGAALC

-184 LATDFIDNTL
+184 LATDFINKTL
-194 KESSSDYLL
+194 QDSSSSYLL
-203 TPASVNITVGSD
+203 SPASISVNLGEGAS
-215 YAGSFKIQIC
+215 GNFKIQVC

-244 APGTWTIYLF
+244 APGTWSIYLY
-254 DAGGE
+254 DAAGE

-413 NALYKTVTFSE
+413 NTLYKTVAFSE
-424 VFDTVTLEWD
+424 LSDIVTLEWD
-434 SALYKNGSYI
+434 SALYKNGSYT

-452 SKNISKEESVSLTT
+452 SKNVSKEESISLTT
-466 KNANLPPIPAITG
+466 KNENLPPVAAITG

-499 NGTIVSYKWEVT
+499 NGTIVSYKWVVT

-516 GESNKSEVKVKF
+516 GESDKSEVKVKF

-591 DENATTP
+591 DENETTP

-623 SAVWITP
+623 SAIWITP

-658 KSDVADAE
+658 KSDVANAE

-872 YFYTWKDTDDYGF
+872 YFYTWKDTSDYGF
-885 TMDDKDQF
+885 TMEDRDQF
-893 EGVIIFPESAE
+893 EGVIIYPESAE

-939 QGMDTTNV
+939 QGMDTTNI
-947 RPDRPESDN
+947 RPDRPVSDN
-956 HLLNGNEYHKPD
+956 HLLHGNEYHKPD

-1024 QRYQR
+1024 KRYQR
-1029 TDVFWAEN
+1029 DDIFWAEN
-1037 MDLMFTFRGI
+1037 VDLMFTFRGI
-1047 PCIYYG
+1047 PCLYYG
-1053 SEIAF
+1053 SEVGF
-1058 QRGAIIDK
+1058 MKGAIIDK
-1066 GPILPLI
+1066 GPVLPLC
-1073 ETGRAYFGDH
+1073 ETGRAYFGDYL
-1083 IEGSVTT
+1083 EGDVKA
-1090 SNFGEWSDATGA
+1090 SDFSEYTASGTVA
-1102 MKETLEYPLAKHL
+1102 DTLNHPLAKHI
-1115 QRLNVIRR
+1115 QRMNKIRR
-1123 AIPALQKGQYSTEDC
+1123 AIPALQKGQYSTENC

-1179 VITGDKK
+1179 VITGDIQKLS
-1186 TINEGG
+1186 EGG
-1192 SITTTGCSTQSN
+1192 SITTTGCDTQSN
-1204 MRVYVLQNET
+1204 MRVYVLQNKT
-1214 ATERGANGK
+1214 ATDMGADGK
-1223 IGKDTAWLN
+1223 IGDDGEYLK

>member
-33 AFDGGYGSVV
+33 AFEGGYGSVV

-65 GKGIEKGS
+65 GKGIEKGN
-73 EPKVLNIDVTDG
+73 EPKAINIDVTDG

-157 LITDTDKQKIL
+157 LITDTDKQRII

-184 LATDFIDNTL
+184 LATDFINKTL
-194 KESSSDYLL
+194 QDASSSYLL
-203 TPASVNITVGSD
+203 SPASISVNLGEGAS
-215 YAGSFKIQIC
+215 GNFKIQVC

-244 APGTWTIYLF
+244 APGTWSIYLY
-254 DAGGE
+254 DAAGE
-259 KVKTKTATFKS
+259 KVKTKTAIFKS
-270 GSITEVSF
+270 GSTTEVSF
-278 VTVTDKIIVHAY
+278 VTIKDKIIVHAY

-329 LAAEMVIFSNKGAG
+329 VEAEMVIFSNKGAG
-343 QTADLVLPGAG
+343 QTADLLLPGAG

-368 TDSEAPSIVSFTPSV
+368 TDSEAPSIVSFTTSV

-413 NALYKTVTFSE
+413 NTLYKTVAFSE
-424 VFDTVTLEWD
+424 LSDTVTLEWD
-434 SALYKNGSYI
+434 SALYKNGEFT

-452 SKNISKEESVSLTT
+452 SKNISKEESISLTT

-658 KSDVADAE
+658 NASVADAE
-666 KDFQRLIDAAHDRD
+666 RDFQRLIDAAHDRD

-831 LNDRFIETAKS
+831 LNDRFIETAKA

-872 YFYTWKDTDDYGF
+872 YFYTWKDTSDYGF
-885 TMDDKDQF
+885 TMKDRDQF
-893 EGVIIFPESAE
+893 EGVIIYPESAE

-939 QGMDTTNV
+939 QGMDTTDI

-956 HLLNGNEYHKPD
+956 HLLKGNEYHKPD

-1029 TDVFWAEN
+1029 DDIYWAEN
-1037 MDLMFTFRGI
+1037 VDLMFTFRGI
-1047 PCIYYG
+1047 PCLYYG
-1053 SEIAF
+1053 SEVAF
-1058 QRGAIIDK
+1058 MKGAIIDK
-1066 GPILPLI
+1066 GPVLPLC
-1073 ETGRAYFGDH
+1073 ETGRAYFGDYL
-1083 IEGSVTT
+1083 EGDVKA
-1090 SNFGEWSDATGA
+1090 SDFSEYTASGTVA
-1102 MKETLEYPLAKHL
+1102 DTLNHPLAKHI
-1115 QRLNVIRR
+1115 QRMNKIRR
-1123 AIPALQKGQYSTEDC
+1123 AIPALQKGQYSTEGC
-1138 SGSMAFKRRYTDE
+1138 SGSMAFKRRFTDE
-1151 TSGVDSFALVTISGD
+1151 SLGIDSFVLVTISGD
-1166 STFSGLPAGTYVD
+1166 STFEGLPGGTYVD
-1179 VITGDKK
+1179 VITGDSK
-1186 TINEGG
+1186 TISDGG
-1192 SITTTGCSTQSN
+1192 SITAECSGQGN
-1204 MRVYVLQNET
+1204 ARIYVLQNET

-1223 IGKDTAWLN
+1223 IGEDTKWLKK

>member
-1 MKKGFMIF
+1 MKKGIMIL
-9 GGVLGAVLC
+9 GGVLGAALC
-18 LSSCTASLDDIKNDL
+18 LSSCMASLDDIKNDL
-33 AFDGGYGSVV
+33 ALDGGYGSVV

-157 LITDTDKQKIL
+157 LITDTDKQRIL

-184 LATDFIDNTL
+184 LATDFINKTL
-194 KESSSDYLL
+194 QDASSSYLL
-203 TPASVNITVGSD
+203 SPASISVNLGEGAS
-215 YAGSFKIQIC
+215 GNFKIQVC
-225 DPSSEVYLG
+225 DPSSEVYQG
-234 TGTTGTFTGI
+234 NGSTGTFTGI
-244 APGTWTIYLF
+244 APGTWSIYLY
-254 DAGGE
+254 DAAGE

-270 GSITEVSF
+270 GSTTEVSF
-278 VTVTDKIIVHAY
+278 VTVTDKIIVHLESSSSY
-290 NYTTIWSWTKS
+290 KNIYIWTDAPKVEP
-301 TSQNFTGGTWPGLAM
+301 FGAWPGKAM
-316 EKENDAWYKFELP
+316 EDTDGDGWYDVTIEYTSINL
-329 LAAEMVIFSNKGAG
+329 IFNGSG
-343 QTADLVLPGAG
+343 QTADLTREAG
-354 EWWYKDGKWYDEDP
+354 EWWYKDGTWYDEDP
-368 TDSEAPSIVSFTPSV
+368 TDNELPEIISFTA
-383 DPLTDVS
+383 DKTTDVA
-390 GIVKFTLTASD
+390 GNVTFTITASD
-401 NKKLSKA
+401 NKTLKKA
-408 YFKVN
+408 EITINGVK
-413 NALYKTVTFSE
+413 KTAEFSS
-424 VFDTVTLEWD
+424 VSDTVTL
-434 SALYKNGSYI
+434 
-444 ISVYVEDT
+444 VYDT
-452 SKNISKEESVSLTT
+452 SVLKNAEYTVSAVVYDGSLNVSAPETLVITT
-466 KNANLPPIPAITG
+466 KNENSPPVVAITG
-479 PSKIGTGGKTQTYK
+479 PAKIGTGGKTQTYK

-499 NGTIVSYKWEVT
+499 NGTIVSYKWVVT

-516 GESNKSEVKVKF
+516 GESDKSEVKVKF

-539 LTVKDDDGAS
+539 LTVTDDDGAS
-549 AFVTKDAVVEQL
+549 ESVTKDAVVEQL

-591 DENATTP
+591 DENETTP

-658 KSDVADAE
+658 TSDVADAE
-666 KDFQRLIDAAHDRD
+666 RDFQRLIDEAHKRD

-693 NFGEATLCKMFEK
+693 NFGETNLCKMFEK

-717 CLIIPDD
+717 CLKIPDD

-733 YATMKPADQYGSRL
+733 YATMKPADQYDSRL

-831 LNDRFIETAKS
+831 LNDRFIETAKA

-872 YFYTWKDTDDYGF
+872 YFYTWKDTSDYGF
-885 TMDDKDQF
+885 TMKDRDQF
-893 EGVIIFPESAE
+893 EGVIIYPESA
-904 TEKDEVR
+904 TTPKDEQA
-911 VLRDLDYW
+911 VLTDLSYW

-956 HLLNGNEYHKPD
+956 HLLKGNEYHKPD

-1014 HDYGPGDQFE
+1014 HDYGPGDQYE
-1024 QRYQR
+1024 QRYQK
-1029 TDVFWAEN
+1029 DDIFWAEN
-1037 MDLMFTFRGI
+1037 VDLMFTFRGI
-1047 PCIYYG
+1047 PCLYYG
-1053 SEIAF
+1053 SEVGF
-1058 QRGAIIDK
+1058 MKGAIIDK
-1066 GPILPLI
+1066 GPILPLC
-1073 ETGRAYFGDH
+1073 ETGRAYFGDYL
-1083 IEGSVTT
+1083 EGDVKASD
-1090 SNFGEWSDATGA
+1090 FGEYTASGTVAD
-1102 MKETLEYPLAKHL
+1102 TLNHPLAKHI
-1115 QRLNVIRR
+1115 QRMNKIRR
-1123 AIPALQKGQYSTEDC
+1123 AIPALQKGQYSTEGC
-1138 SGSMAFKRRYTDE
+1138 SGSMAFKRRFTDE
-1151 TSGVDSFALVTISGD
+1151 SLGIDSFVLVTISGD
-1166 STFSGLPAGTYVD
+1166 SEFKGLPGGTYVD
-1179 VITGDKK
+1179 VITGDSK
-1186 TINEGG
+1186 TIPEGG
-1192 SITTTGCSTQSN
+1192 SIATSGCDTQSN
-1204 MRVYVLQNET
+1204 MRVYVLQNKT
-1214 ATERGANGK
+1214 ATDMGADGK
-1223 IGKDTAWLN
+1223 IGDDGEYLK

>member
-1 MKKGFMIF
+1 MKKGIMIL
-9 GGVLGAVLC
+9 GGVLGAALC

-33 AFDGGYGSVV
+33 ALDGGYGSVV

-157 LITDTDKQKIL
+157 LITDTDKQRIL

-184 LATDFIDNTL
+184 LATDFINKTL
-194 KESSSDYLL
+194 QDSSSSYLL
-203 TPASVNITVGSD
+203 SPASISVNLGEGAS
-215 YAGSFKIQIC
+215 GNFKIQVC
-225 DPSSEVYLG
+225 DPSSEVYQG
-234 TGTTGTFTGI
+234 NGTTGAFSGI
-244 APGTWTIYLF
+244 APGTWTVYLY
-254 DAGGE
+254 DAAGE
-259 KVKTKTATFKS
+259 KIKTKTATFKS
-270 GSITEVSF
+270 GSTTEVSF
-278 VTVTDKIIVHAY
+278 VTVTDKIIVHLESSSSY
-290 NYTTIWSWTKS
+290 KNIYIWTDAPKVEP
-301 TSQNFTGGTWPGLAM
+301 FGAWPGKPM
-316 EKENDAWYKFELP
+316 EDTDGDGWYDVTIEYTSINL
-329 LAAEMVIFSNKGAG
+329 IFNGSG
-343 QTADLVLPGAG
+343 QTADLTREAG
-354 EWWYKDGKWYDEDP
+354 EWWYKDGTWYDEDP
-368 TDSEAPSIVSFTPSV
+368 TDNELPEIISFTA
-383 DPLTDVS
+383 DKTTDVA
-390 GIVKFTLTASD
+390 GNVTFTITASD
-401 NKKLSKA
+401 NKTLKKA
-408 YFKVN
+408 EITINGVK
-413 NALYKTVTFSE
+413 KTAEFSS
-424 VFDTVTLEWD
+424 VSDTVTL
-434 SALYKNGSYI
+434 
-444 ISVYVEDT
+444 VYDT
-452 SKNISKEESVSLTT
+452 SVLKNAEYTVSAVVYDGSLNVSAPETLVITT
-466 KNANLPPIPAITG
+466 KNENSPPVVAITG
-479 PSKIGTGGKTQTYK
+479 PAKIGTGGKTQTYK

-499 NGTIVSYKWEVT
+499 NGTIVSYKWVVT

-516 GESNKSEVKVKF
+516 GESDKSEVKVKF

-539 LTVKDDDGAS
+539 LTVTDDDGAS
-549 AFVTKDAVVEQL
+549 ESVTKDAVVEQL

-658 KSDVADAE
+658 TSDVADAE
-666 KDFQRLIDAAHDRD
+666 RDFQRLIDEAHKRD

-693 NFGEATLCKMFEK
+693 NFGETNLCKMFEK

-717 CLIIPDD
+717 CLKIPDD

-831 LNDRFIETAKS
+831 LNDRFIETAKA

-893 EGVIIFPESAE
+893 EGVIIYPESPE

-947 RPDRPESDN
+947 RPNRPESDN
-956 HLLNGNEYHKPD
+956 HLLYGNNYHKPN
-968 YTMRSGLDVIDFPM
+968 YNMRSGLDVIDFPM

-1029 TDVFWAEN
+1029 DDIYWAEN

-1083 IEGSVTT
+1083 IEGSVKT
-1090 SNFGEWSDATGA
+1090 SDFGEWSDATGA
-1102 MKETLEYPLAKHL
+1102 MKDTLEYPLAKHL

-1123 AIPALQKGQYSTEDC
+1123 KVPALQKGQYSTEDC

-1179 VITGDKK
+1179 VITGDIQK
-1186 TINEGG
+1186 ISEGG
-1192 SITTTGCSTQSN
+1192 SITTTGCDTQSN
-1204 MRVYVLQNET
+1204 MRVYVLQNKT
-1214 ATERGANGK
+1214 ATDMGADGK
-1223 IGKDTAWLN
+1223 IGDDGEYLK

>member
-1 MKKGFMIF
+1 MKKGIMIL
-9 GGVLGAVLC
+9 GGVLGAALC
-18 LSSCTASLDDIKNDL
+18 LSSCMASLDDIKNDL
-33 AFDGGYGSVV
+33 ALDGGYGSVV

-157 LITDTDKQKIL
+157 LITDTDKQRIL

-184 LATDFIDNTL
+184 LATDFINKTL
-194 KESSSDYLL
+194 QDASSSYLL
-203 TPASVNITVGSD
+203 SPASISVNLGEGAS
-215 YAGSFKIQIC
+215 GNFKIQVC
-225 DPSSEVYLG
+225 DPSSEVYQG
-234 TGTTGTFTGI
+234 NGSTGTFTGI
-244 APGTWTIYLF
+244 APGTWSIYLY
-254 DAGGE
+254 DAAGE

-270 GSITEVSF
+270 GSTTEVSF
-278 VTVTDKIIVHAY
+278 VTVTDKIIVHLESSSSY
-290 NYTTIWSWTKS
+290 KNIYIWTDAPKVEP
-301 TSQNFTGGTWPGLAM
+301 FGAWPGKAM
-316 EKENDAWYKFELP
+316 EDTDGDGWYDVTIEYTSINL
-329 LAAEMVIFSNKGAG
+329 IFNGSG
-343 QTADLVLPGAG
+343 QTADLTREAG
-354 EWWYKDGKWYDEDP
+354 EWWYKDGTWYDEDP
-368 TDSEAPSIVSFTPSV
+368 TDNELPEIISFTA
-383 DPLTDVS
+383 DKTTDVA
-390 GIVKFTLTASD
+390 GNVTFTITASD
-401 NKKLSKA
+401 NKTLKKA
-408 YFKVN
+408 EITINGVK
-413 NALYKTVTFSE
+413 KTAEFSS
-424 VFDTVTLEWD
+424 VSDTVTL
-434 SALYKNGSYI
+434 
-444 ISVYVEDT
+444 VYDT
-452 SKNISKEESVSLTT
+452 SVLKNAEYTVSAVVYDGSLNVSAPETLVITT
-466 KNANLPPIPAITG
+466 KNENSPPVVAITG
-479 PSKIGTGGKTQTYK
+479 PAKIGTGGKTQTYK

-499 NGTIVSYKWEVT
+499 NGTIVSYKWVVT

-516 GESNKSEVKVKF
+516 GESDKSEVKVKF

-539 LTVKDDDGAS
+539 LTVTDDDGAS
-549 AFVTKDAVVEQL
+549 ESVTKDAVVEQL

-658 KSDVADAE
+658 TSDVADAE
-666 KDFQRLIDAAHDRD
+666 RDFQRLIDEAHKRD

-693 NFGEATLCKMFEK
+693 NFGETNLCKMFEK

-717 CLIIPDD
+717 CLKIPDD

-831 LNDRFIETAKS
+831 LNDRFIETAKA

-872 YFYTWKDTDDYGF
+872 YFYTWKDTSDYGF
-885 TMDDKDQF
+885 TMKDRDQF
-893 EGVIIFPESAE
+893 EGVIIYPESA
-904 TEKDEVR
+904 TTPKDEQA
-911 VLRDLDYW
+911 VLTDLSYW

-956 HLLNGNEYHKPD
+956 HLLYGNNYHKPN
-968 YTMRSGLDVIDFPM
+968 YSMRSGLDVIDFPM
-982 HWNFGTAQGAFGVR
+982 HWNFGTAQGAFSVR

-1029 TDVFWAEN
+1029 DDIFWAEN

-1066 GPILPLI
+1066 GPVLPLC

-1083 IEGSVTT
+1083 IEGSVKT
-1090 SNFGEWSDATGA
+1090 SDFGEWSDATGA
-1102 MKETLEYPLAKHL
+1102 MKDTLEYPLAKHL

-1179 VITGDKK
+1179 VITGDIQK
-1186 TINEGG
+1186 ISEGG
-1192 SITTTGCSTQSN
+1192 SITTTGCDTQSN
-1204 MRVYVLQNET
+1204 MRVYVLQNKT
-1214 ATERGANGK
+1214 ATDMGADGK
-1223 IGKDTAWLN
+1223 IGDDGEYLK

>member
-33 AFDGGYGSVV
+33 AFEGGYGSVV

-123 DVEVGKQTSI
+123 DVEVGKKTSI

-184 LATDFIDNTL
+184 LATDFINKTL
-194 KESSSDYLL
+194 QDSSSSYLL
-203 TPASVNITVGSD
+203 SPASISVNLGEGAS
-215 YAGSFKIQIC
+215 GNFKIQVC

-244 APGTWTIYLF
+244 APGTWSIYLY
-254 DAGGE
+254 DAAGE

-270 GSITEVSF
+270 GSTTEVSF

-413 NALYKTVTFSE
+413 HALYKTVAFSE

-434 SALYKNGSYI
+434 SSLYKNGEFT

-452 SKNISKEESVSLTT
+452 SKNISKEESISLTT

-516 GESNKSEVKVKF
+516 GESDKSEVKVKF

-549 AFVTKDAVVEQL
+549 ASVTKDAVVEQL

-623 SAVWITP
+623 SAIWITP

-658 KSDVADAE
+658 NASVADAE
-666 KDFQRLIDAAHDRD
+666 RDFQRLIDAAHDRD

-831 LNDRFIETAKS
+831 LNDRFIETAKA

-872 YFYTWKDTDDYGF
+872 YFYTWKDTSDYGF
-885 TMDDKDQF
+885 TMKERDQF
-893 EGVIIFPESAE
+893 EGVIIFPESA
-904 TEKDEVR
+904 TTPKDEQA
-911 VLRDLDYW
+911 VLTDLSYW

-956 HLLNGNEYHKPD
+956 HLLKGNEYHKPD

-1024 QRYQR
+1024 HRYQR
-1029 TDVFWAEN
+1029 DDIFWAEN

-1053 SEIAF
+1053 SEVGF
-1058 QRGAIIDK
+1058 MKGAIIDK

-1073 ETGRAYFGDH
+1073 ETGRAYFGDYL
-1083 IEGSVTT
+1083 EGDVKA
-1090 SNFGEWSDATGA
+1090 SNFSEYTASGKVA
-1102 MKETLEYPLAKHL
+1102 ETLNHPLSKHL

-1123 AIPALQKGQYSTEDC
+1123 AIPALQKGQYSTENC
-1138 SGSMAFKRRYTDE
+1138 STSKGGMAFKRRYTDE
-1151 TSGVDSFALVTISGD
+1151 KSGVDSFALVTISND
-1166 STFSGLPAGTYVD
+1166 ATFEGLPRGTYVD

-1186 TINEGG
+1186 VVDEGG
-1192 SITTTGCSTQSN
+1192 SIATSGCDTQSN
-1204 MRVYVLQNET
+1204 MRVYVLQNPT
-1214 ATERGANGK
+1214 ATDRGANGK
-1223 IGKDTAWLN
+1223 VVQDTV

>member
-1 MKKGFMIF
+1 MKKGIMIL
-9 GGVLGAVLC
+9 GGVLGAALC
-18 LSSCTASLDDIKNDL
+18 LSSCMASLDDIKNDL
-33 AFDGGYGSVV
+33 ALDGGYGSVV

-157 LITDTDKQKIL
+157 LITDTDKQRIL

-184 LATDFIDNTL
+184 LATDFINKTL
-194 KESSSDYLL
+194 QDSSSSYLL
-203 TPASVNITVGSD
+203 SPASISVNLGEGAS
-215 YAGSFKIQIC
+215 GNFKIQVC
-225 DPSSEVYLG
+225 DPSSEVYQG
-234 TGTTGTFTGI
+234 NGSTGTFTGI
-244 APGTWTIYLF
+244 APGTWSIYLY
-254 DAGGE
+254 DAAGE

-270 GSITEVSF
+270 GSTTEVSF
-278 VTVTDKIIVHAY
+278 VTVTDKIIVHLESSSSY
-290 NYTTIWSWTKS
+290 KNIYIWTDAPKVEP
-301 TSQNFTGGTWPGLAM
+301 FGAWPGKAM
-316 EKENDAWYKFELP
+316 EDTDGDGWYDVTIEYTSINL
-329 LAAEMVIFSNKGAG
+329 IFNGSG
-343 QTADLVLPGAG
+343 QTADLTREAG
-354 EWWYKDGKWYDEDP
+354 EWWYKDGTWYDEDP
-368 TDSEAPSIVSFTPSV
+368 TDNELPEIISFTA
-383 DPLTDVS
+383 DKTTDVA
-390 GIVKFTLTASD
+390 GNVTFTITASD
-401 NKKLSKA
+401 NKTLKKA
-408 YFKVN
+408 EITINGVK
-413 NALYKTVTFSE
+413 KTAEFSS
-424 VFDTVTLEWD
+424 VSDTVTL
-434 SALYKNGSYI
+434 
-444 ISVYVEDT
+444 VYDT
-452 SKNISKEESVSLTT
+452 SVLKNAEYTVSAVVYDGSLNVSAPETLVITT
-466 KNANLPPIPAITG
+466 KNENSPPVVAITG
-479 PSKIGTGGKTQTYK
+479 PAKIGTGGKTQTYK

-499 NGTIVSYKWEVT
+499 NGTIVSYKWVVT

-516 GESNKSEVKVKF
+516 GESDKSEVKVKF

-539 LTVKDDDGAS
+539 LTVTDDDGAS
-549 AFVTKDAVVEQL
+549 ESVTKDAVVEQL

-658 KSDVADAE
+658 TSDVADAE
-666 KDFQRLIDAAHDRD
+666 RDFQRLIDEAHKRD

-693 NFGEATLCKMFEK
+693 NFGETNLCKMFEK

-717 CLIIPDD
+717 CLKIPDD

-831 LNDRFIETAKS
+831 LNDRFIETAKA

-893 EGVIIFPESAE
+893 EGVIIYPESPE

-947 RPDRPESDN
+947 RPNRPESDN
-956 HLLNGNEYHKPD
+956 HLLYGNDYHKPNYD
-968 YTMRSGLDVIDFPM
+968 MRSGLDVIDFPM

-1029 TDVFWAEN
+1029 DDIYWAEN

-1083 IEGSVTT
+1083 IEGSVKT
-1090 SNFGEWSDATGA
+1090 SDFGEWSDATGA
-1102 MKETLEYPLAKHL
+1102 MKDTLEYPLAKHL

-1123 AIPALQKGQYSTEDC
+1123 KVPALQKGQYSTEDC

-1179 VITGDKK
+1179 VITGDRQ
-1186 TINEGG
+1186 TISDGG
-1192 SITTTGCSTQSN
+1192 TITATCSGQGN
-1204 MRVYVLQNET
+1204 ARIYVLQNDT
-1214 ATERGANGK
+1214 ASEYGADGK
-1223 IGKDTAWLN
+1223 IGDDGEYLK

>member
-1 MKKGFMIF
+1 MKKGIMIL
-9 GGVLGAVLC
+9 GGVLGAALC

-33 AFDGGYGSVV
+33 ALDGGYGSVV

-184 LATDFIDNTL
+184 LATDFINKTL
-194 KESSSDYLL
+194 QDASSSYLL
-203 TPASVNITVGSD
+203 SPASISINLGEGAS
-215 YAGSFKIQIC
+215 GNFKIQVC
-225 DPSSEVYLG
+225 DPSSEVYQG
-234 TGTTGTFTGI
+234 NGSTGTFTGI
-244 APGTWTIYLF
+244 APGTWSIYLY
-254 DAGGE
+254 DAAGE

-270 GSITEVSF
+270 GSTTEVSF

-368 TDSEAPSIVSFTPSV
+368 TDNELPEIISFTA
-383 DPLTDVS
+383 DKTTDVA
-390 GIVKFTLTASD
+390 GNVTFTITASD
-401 NKKLSKA
+401 NKTLKKA
-408 YFKVN
+408 EITINGVK
-413 NALYKTVTFSE
+413 KTAEFSS
-424 VFDTVTLEWD
+424 VSDTVTL
-434 SALYKNGSYI
+434 
-444 ISVYVEDT
+444 VYDT
-452 SKNISKEESVSLTT
+452 SVLKNAEYTVSAVVCDGSLNVSAPKTLVITT
-466 KNANLPPIPAITG
+466 KNENSPPVVAITG

-499 NGTIVSYKWEVT
+499 NGTIVSYKWVVT

-516 GESNKSEVKVKF
+516 GESDKSEVKVKF
-528 PENAGSKVQIT
+528 PENAGSQVQIK
-539 LTVKDDDGAS
+539 LTVTDDDGAS

-658 KSDVADAE
+658 TSDVADAE

-693 NFGEATLCKMFEK
+693 NFGETNLCKMFEK

-717 CLIIPDD
+717 CLKIPDD

-872 YFYTWKDTDDYGF
+872 YFYTWKDTSDYGF
-885 TMDDKDQF
+885 TMEDRDQF
-893 EGVIIFPESAE
+893 EGVIIYPESA
-904 TEKDEVR
+904 TTPKDEQA
-911 VLRDLDYW
+911 VLTDLSYW

-939 QGMDTTNV
+939 QGMDTTDV
-947 RPDRPESDN
+947 RPNRPESNN
-956 HLLNGNEYHKPD
+956 HLLNGNEYHEPD
-968 YTMRSGLDVIDFPM
+968 YTMRSNLDVIDFPM

-1014 HDYGPGDQFE
+1014 HDYGPGDQYE
-1024 QRYQR
+1024 QRYQK
-1029 TDVFWAEN
+1029 DDIFWAEN
-1037 MDLMFTFRGI
+1037 VDLMFTFRGI
-1047 PCIYYG
+1047 PCLYYG
-1053 SEIAF
+1053 SEVGF
-1058 QRGAIIDK
+1058 MKGAIIDK
-1066 GPILPLI
+1066 GPILPLC
-1073 ETGRAYFGDH
+1073 ETGRAYFGDYL
-1083 IEGSVTT
+1083 EGDVKASD
-1090 SNFGEWSDATGA
+1090 FGEYTASGTVAD
-1102 MKETLEYPLAKHL
+1102 TLNHPLAKHI
-1115 QRLNVIRR
+1115 QRMNKIRR
-1123 AIPALQKGQYSTEDC
+1123 AIPALQKGQYSTEGC
-1138 SGSMAFKRRYTDE
+1138 SGSMAFKRRFTDE
-1151 TSGVDSFALVTISGD
+1151 TLGIDSFVLVTISGD
-1166 STFSGLPAGTYVD
+1166 SEFKGLPGGTYVD
-1179 VITGDKK
+1179 VITGDSK
-1186 TINEGG
+1186 TISDGG
-1192 SITTTGCSTQSN
+1192 SFKAECSGQGN
-1204 MRVYVLQNET
+1204 ARIYVLQNDT
-1214 ATERGANGK
+1214 ATERGATEK
-1223 IGKDTAWLN
+1223 IGADTEWLK

>member
-1 MKKGFMIF
+1 MKKGIMIL
-9 GGVLGAVLC
+9 GGVLGAALC
-18 LSSCTASLDDIKNDL
+18 LSSCMASLDDIKNDL
-33 AFDGGYGSVV
+33 ALDGGYGSVV

-157 LITDTDKQKIL
+157 LITDTDKQRIL

-184 LATDFIDNTL
+184 LATDFINKTL
-194 KESSSDYLL
+194 QDASSSYLL
-203 TPASVNITVGSD
+203 SPASISVNLGEGAS
-215 YAGSFKIQIC
+215 GNFKIQVC
-225 DPSSEVYLG
+225 DPSSEVYQG
-234 TGTTGTFTGI
+234 NGSTGTFTGI
-244 APGTWTIYLF
+244 APGTWSIYLY
-254 DAGGE
+254 DAAGE

-270 GSITEVSF
+270 GSTTEVSF
-278 VTVTDKIIVHAY
+278 VTVTDKIIVHLESSSSY
-290 NYTTIWSWTKS
+290 KNIYIWTDAPKVEP
-301 TSQNFTGGTWPGLAM
+301 FGAWPGKAM
-316 EKENDAWYKFELP
+316 EDTDGDGWYDVTIEYTSINL
-329 LAAEMVIFSNKGAG
+329 IFNGSG
-343 QTADLVLPGAG
+343 QTADLTREAG
-354 EWWYKDGKWYDEDP
+354 EWWYKDGTWYDEDP
-368 TDSEAPSIVSFTPSV
+368 TDNELPEIISFTA
-383 DPLTDVS
+383 DKTTDVA
-390 GIVKFTLTASD
+390 GNVTFTITASD
-401 NKKLSKA
+401 NKTLKKA
-408 YFKVN
+408 EITINGVK
-413 NALYKTVTFSE
+413 KTAEFSS
-424 VFDTVTLEWD
+424 VSDTVTL
-434 SALYKNGSYI
+434 
-444 ISVYVEDT
+444 VYDT
-452 SKNISKEESVSLTT
+452 SVLKNAEYTVSAVVYDGSLNVSAPETLVITT
-466 KNANLPPIPAITG
+466 KNENSPPVVAITG
-479 PSKIGTGGKTQTYK
+479 PAKIGTGGKTQTYK

-499 NGTIVSYKWEVT
+499 NGTIVSYKWVVT

-516 GESNKSEVKVKF
+516 GESDKSEVKVKF

-539 LTVKDDDGAS
+539 LTVTDDDGAS
-549 AFVTKDAVVEQL
+549 ESVTKDAVVEQL

-658 KSDVADAE
+658 TSDVADAE
-666 KDFQRLIDAAHDRD
+666 RDFQRLIDEAHKRD

-693 NFGEATLCKMFEK
+693 NFGETNLCKMFEK

-717 CLIIPDD
+717 CLKIPDD

-831 LNDRFIETAKS
+831 LNDRFIETAKA

-872 YFYTWKDTDDYGF
+872 YFYTWKDTSDYGF
-885 TMDDKDQF
+885 TMKDRDQF
-893 EGVIIFPESAE
+893 EGVIIYPESA
-904 TEKDEVR
+904 TTPKDEQA
-911 VLRDLDYW
+911 VLTDLSYW

-956 HLLNGNEYHKPD
+956 HLLYGNNYHKPN
-968 YTMRSGLDVIDFPM
+968 YNMRSGLDVIDFPM
-982 HWNFGTAQGAFGVR
+982 HWNFGTAQGAFSVR

-1029 TDVFWAEN
+1029 DDIFWAEN

-1066 GPILPLI
+1066 GPVLPLC

-1083 IEGSVTT
+1083 IEGSVKT
-1090 SNFGEWSDATGA
+1090 SDFGEWSDATGA
-1102 MKETLEYPLAKHL
+1102 MKDTLEYPLAKHL

-1179 VITGDKK
+1179 VITGDIQK
-1186 TINEGG
+1186 ISEGG
-1192 SITTTGCSTQSN
+1192 SITTTGCDTQSN
-1204 MRVYVLQNET
+1204 MRVYVLQNKT
-1214 ATERGANGK
+1214 ATDMGADGK
-1223 IGKDTAWLN
+1223 IGDDGEYLK